1 MDELIK
7 DDLIIYEDK
16 NDKIEAFLYDE
27 TIWLPLNKIAEL
39 FDKNKSTI
47 SEHIKNIFE
56 EQELDKNSTVGK
68 FPTVKIE
75 CDRRV
80 SRNIDYYNLDMIIA
94 VGYRTNSKQVPLC
107 YYKY

>member
-68 FPTVKIE
+68 LPTVQIE

-107 YYKY
+107 YYK